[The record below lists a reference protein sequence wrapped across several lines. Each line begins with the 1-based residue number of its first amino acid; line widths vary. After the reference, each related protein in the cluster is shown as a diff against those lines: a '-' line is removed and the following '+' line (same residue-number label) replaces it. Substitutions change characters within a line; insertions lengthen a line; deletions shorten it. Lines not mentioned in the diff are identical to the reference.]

1 MNKMNPYKKQPFTLY
16 PSGSRIIR
24 PKQKLSSHFEQS
36 PTSLSPSSLSG
47 ESPRSWD
54 ELETSI
60 LKTIS
65 KHVDSLFSAP
75 TKPNIISISFNNP
88 SLNEFIQSLIFN
100 LESNKVCIVNIKN
113 CHPELFCLIPMQIVK
128 YLPKTIFYNPLRVQ
142 NGTNDDD
149 IYDDFKIFNN
159 ILVFIKD
166 GSDFKKLNL
175 PGNILITEVEPPK
188 EEIQSYLDQLE
199 SKIMASSKT

>member
-1 MNKMNPYKKQPFTLY
+1 
-16 PSGSRIIR
+16 
-24 PKQKLSSHFEQS
+24 
-36 PTSLSPSSLSG
+36 
-47 ESPRSWD
+47 
-54 ELETSI
+54 
-60 LKTIS
+60 
-65 KHVDSLFSAP
+65 
-75 TKPNIISISFNNP
+75 
-88 SLNEFIQSLIFN
+88 
-100 LESNKVCIVNIKN
+100 
-113 CHPELFCLIPMQIVK
+113 MQIVK